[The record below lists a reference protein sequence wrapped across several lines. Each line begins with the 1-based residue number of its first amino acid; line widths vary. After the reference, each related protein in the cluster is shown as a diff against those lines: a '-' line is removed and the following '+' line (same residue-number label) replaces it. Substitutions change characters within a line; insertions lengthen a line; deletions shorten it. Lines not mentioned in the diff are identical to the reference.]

1 MGGHPLQNPEAK
13 TSHFLHVRTGFASG
27 FPKKAQAFKGSLLN
41 SGPMRGEPSFT
52 WKEFLR
58 SLRMRGGVLREDI
71 DALRHRVYEE
81 ALEEEAFNPFT
92 LASWGFLH
100 LLPEGASLLV
110 QRAREKGLSVGEL
123 AERVGV
129 SSTLAAGWLKGK
141 YVPKPRYFLA
151 LSRTLDIPIAQLR
164 GLFPE
169 RGQEVVVR
177 KELLDDGHLSPAE
190 QAYRRLYFL
199 RQKLLFL
206 AERKE
211 NTPEDALWFANGLVL
226 ATSIWGLSTFR
237 RILALEMRAVEL
249 LPTEGLVRVSGLY
262 PHPRGT
268 FTSRSLY
275 PLYSAYLHR
284 QRALL
289 LQGNS
294 SPFLFPA
301 PRGDAPLNRI
311 ASLRDVLRP
320 HRSSSLR
327 TFFHRQAKELLGV
340 WGYRR
345 FTYRFRGK
353 AERNVHRLGE
363 LWEAYL
369 EYRLLRV
376 SKEVA
381 GEVGGEDLEAIFV

>member
-1 MGGHPLQNPEAK
+1 MR
-13 TSHFLHVRTGFASG
+13 SS
-27 FPKKAQAFKGSLLN
+27 
-41 SGPMRGEPSFT
+41 RGESSFT

-58 SLRMRGGVLREDI
+58 SLRTQSGISPEDI
-71 DALRHRVYEE
+71 DALRHRIYEE
-81 ALEEEAFNPFT
+81 ALEEEAFNPFF
-92 LASWGFLH
+92 LADWGLLH

-110 QRAREKGLSVGEL
+110 RKARKKGLSVGEL
-123 AERVGV
+123 GERVGV
-129 SSTLAAGWLKGK
+129 SSTLVAGWLKGK
-141 YVPKPRYFLA
+141 YTPKPRYFLA
-151 LSRTLDIPIAQLR
+151 LSRILDIPIAQLR
-164 GLFPE
+164 SLFPE
-169 RGQEVVVR
+169 KGQEVVVR
-177 KELLDDGHLSPAE
+177 KELLDDGHRSPTE
-190 QAYRRLYFL
+190 RAYRRLHFL

-206 AERKE
+206 AEREE
-211 NTPEDALWFANGLVL
+211 NTPEDAFWFANGLVL
-226 ATSIWGLSTFR
+226 ATSIWGLSAFR
-237 RILALEMRAVEL
+237 RIFALEVGAVEL
-249 LPTEGLVRVSGLY
+249 LPSEGLVRVSGLY
-262 PHPRGT
+262 PFPKGT

-301 PRGDAPLNRI
+301 PNGGAPPNRI

-320 HRSSSLR
+320 HRPSSLR
-327 TFFHRQAKELLGV
+327 TFFHRQAKELLGI

-363 LWEAYL
+363 LWETYL
-369 EYRLLRV
+369 EYHLLRV

-381 GEVGGEDLEAIFV
+381 DEVGGEGLEAIFV